1 MNDSNEVGIA
11 AEYRVMSE
19 LLLRGYRP
27 CRPLS
32 PKRADLILEN
42 GLKIEIK
49 GSHHYPDP
57 DKYIF
62 DLTLGHGRKKPD
74 PGFYDFMIAW
84 CIDENIFFIIPACV
98 IKATSKLHLHPGSDS
113 KYNTYREAWTL
124 LEKGR

>member
-11 AEYRVMSE
+11 VEYRVMSE

-27 CRPLS
+27 CRPIS

-49 GSHHYPDP
+49 GSHLYRDP

-74 PGFYDFMIAW
+74 PGFYDYLIAW
-84 CIDENIFFIIPACV
+84 CIDDNIFYIVPEGA
-98 IKATSKLHLHPGSDS
+98 IKASSKLHLHPGSKS
-113 KYNTYREAWTL
+113 KYAPYKEAWSL

>member
-1 MNDSNEVGIA
+1 
-11 AEYRVMSE
+11 MSE

-49 GSHHYPDP
+49 GSHQYYDP
-57 DKYIF
+57 DGYIF

-74 PGFYDFMIAW
+74 PGFYDYIIVW
-84 CIDENIFFIIPACV
+84 CIDENIFFIIPEDM
-98 IKATSKLHLHPGSDS
+98 IKATYKLHIHPGSKS
-113 KYNTYREAWTL
+113 KYAPYREAWNL
-124 LEKGR
+124 LEEGRY

>member
-27 CRPLS
+27 CRPLG

-49 GSHHYPDP
+49 GSHHY
-57 DKYIF
+57 
-62 DLTLGHGRKKPD
+62 PD